1 VNGINLIPAHRL
13 ITRRR
18 AARVRVWL
26 CIAPVCVSMLAG
38 SYAWLWGTWE
48 TRTSDVKERMSA
60 LDTKIAATEHET
72 TDLKA
77 ATKEAQA
84 ALQAARAVADQPDW
98 GLVLSMIAS
107 RLDEDVVLSA
117 CQLEP
122 TDAPATSGATAQPGV
137 PVAKASAPAASSG
150 RPTHYRL
157 ILAGLAKT
165 QDAASR
171 LAVELTE
178 AHLFDAVTPQEA
190 RRSTFLGE
198 PVVAFR
204 IECLVADA
212 AGGRP

>member
-26 CIAPVCVSMLAG
+26 CIAPVCVSALAG

-48 TRTSDVKERMSA
+48 TRTSDIKERMSA
-60 LDTKIAATEHET
+60 LDAKIAATEHET
-72 TDLKA
+72 AGLKA
-77 ATKEAQA
+77 ATREAQA

-122 TDAPATSGATAQPGV
+122 ADAPLAPGATPGATA
-137 PVAKASAPAASSG
+137 AKGSVSAAGSG

-157 ILAGLAKT
+157 VLAGLAKT

-178 AHLFDAVTPQEA
+178 GHLFDAVTPQEA

-204 IECLVADA
+204 IECSVADA
-212 AGGRP
+212 PGSRP